1 MSTRNRWSRWL
12 AMFLAVAMML
22 NTQGMTALADV
33 IGIVTDRKDQ
43 TADGSGMTDPG
54 AGEERENIVTFSV
67 SQGASVTV
75 DGVDATNTT
84 AMARDG
90 IIVFTVTDAEV
101 YQVSTVLVD
110 RTKEARKNEA
120 TEAPDDYIIEG
131 IKTDETVVTV
141 ETKTA
146 ETEETQTEAE
156 TAKLIVNHMAEV
168 PGEDGDLKRI
178 ALAEPE
184 FFSDGL

>member
-75 DGVDATNTT
+75 D
-84 AMARDG
+84 
-90 IIVFTVTDAEV
+90 
-101 YQVSTVLVD
+101 
-110 RTKEARKNEA
+110 
-120 TEAPDDYIIEG
+120 
-131 IKTDETVVTV
+131 
-141 ETKTA
+141 
-146 ETEETQTEAE
+146 
-156 TAKLIVNHMAEV
+156 
-168 PGEDGDLKRI
+168 
-178 ALAEPE
+178 
-184 FFSDGL
+184 